1 MPIVTQQQPTG
12 NALSDANAAVTV
24 DPTQLAAAINSANQS
39 SANVASDCLWPPSG
53 PFTVPILPGLYSQ
66 SFQLPCLVTYSE
78 ARAVFAVGL
87 IGSGVLIIGWGLSI
101 VAVAAAAPTVLTIA
115 GLRALGGRL
124 GGGGGAGQTAPATTY
139 TGSSPSGTP
148 PPPAP
153 APAAAPATTPAPP
166 TPAPRTRGPM

>member
-12 NALSDANAAVTV
+12 NALSDANAAVVVASVNAT
-24 DPTQLAAAINSANQS
+24 NQAQ
-39 SANVASDCLWPPSG
+39 ANVASDCLWPPSG
-53 PFTVPILPGLYSQ
+53 QFPVPIIPGLWSQ
-66 SFQLPCLVTYSE
+66 SISLPCLVTYSE